1 MWDSVLSALRSP
13 DNRYY
18 ITSPNC
24 TFVPEPLV
32 GGVIVAL
39 RADYRYGSP
48 DPIQWPQIVAQPPFE
63 YLCTIRRRVHSPD
76 PQAVMCADPPD
87 KEFEVISGCELT
99 SLGLFRNSSL
109 VTLLAQA
116 RDLDHTIERRDGTT
130 PDHLQW
136 LASAVRQGSI
146 GSVASP
152 PHFVTPAY
160 DIATSSVTG

>member
-32 GGVIVAL
+32 GGVVVAL

-63 YLCTIRRRVHSPD
+63 YLCTIR
-76 PQAVMCADPPD
+76 
-87 KEFEVISGCELT
+87 
-99 SLGLFRNSSL
+99 
-109 VTLLAQA
+109 
-116 RDLDHTIERRDGTT
+116 
-130 PDHLQW
+130 
-136 LASAVRQGSI
+136 
-146 GSVASP
+146 
-152 PHFVTPAY
+152 
-160 DIATSSVTG
+160 